1 MEDFS
6 KIAKELKKNIKKMT
20 KMNESILNEI
30 REQSPEQVN
39 QILKDNKLVMKAIK
53 NRDIDALNN
62 LHSRYADN
70 SNK

>member
-6 KIAKELKKNIKKMT
+6 KIAKELKKNIQKMT
-20 KMNESILNEI
+20 KMNESILNNI
-30 REQSPEQVN
+30 REENPDQVN

-53 NRDIDALNN
+53 NGDVDALNQ
-62 LHSRYADN
+62 LQTRYAHN